1 MPRGI
6 YLIKD
11 EDVFVTMTEQQY
23 DSEDLLQGLLERYP
37 LLLAGDQIN
46 SEAPRQWLPLTREQG
61 VSDSKDGSDRW
72 YVDNLFLDQDGVLTI
87 VEVKR
92 SSDTRLRREVVGQI
106 LDYAANAVVYWTID
120 SIRSKFE
127 ERCRDLGVD
136 PDQELVEK
144 LDRSEAQEFWQD
156 VSANLEAGK
165 IRMLFVADYIPAEL
179 QRIVEFLNDQMKD
192 AEMLAIEIKQYVG
205 EGHKTLVPRVVGQT
219 AKSQVVKG
227 GPRQKRKWDEQSFF
241 QGLTA
246 RSSSDDALIARKVFE
261 WVASHGFNIRWG
273 EGARDGSFIVSV
285 VQNGVTYITITIWTS
300 GVIEIG
306 FQWLRSKPPFDQES
320 KRLDLQA
327 KLNEIPSI
335 DLPNDAINRRPS
347 FPLAALKDETA
358 LNQFFTVLKWIVE
371 EIEKNAP

>member
-11 EDVFVTMTEQQY
+11 EDIFVTMTEQQY
-23 DSEDLLQGLLERYP
+23 DSEDLLQGLLDKYP

-46 SEAPRQWLPLTREQG
+46 SEAPRQWLPLARESG
-61 VSDSKDGSDRW
+61 VSDSTDGSDRW

-92 SSDTRLRREVVGQI
+92 SSDPRLRREVVGQI

-127 ERCRDLGVD
+127 ERCRALGAD

-165 IRMLFVADYIPAEL
+165 IRMLFVADHIPSEL
-179 QRIVEFLNDQMKD
+179 QRIVEFLNEQMKD

-219 AKSQVVKG
+219 AKSQVTKG

-241 QGLTA
+241 EGLKA
-246 RSSSDDALIARKVFE
+246 RSSSDDAQIARKVFE
-261 WVASHGFNIRWG
+261 WVTSHGFNIWWG
-273 EGARDGSFIVSV
+273 EGARDGSLV
-285 VQNGVTYITITIWTS
+285 VTVVHNALTYYTISIWTS
-300 GVIEIG
+300 GAIEIA

-320 KRLDLQA
+320 KRINLQA
-327 KLNEIPSI
+327 KLNEIPSVNI
-335 DLPNDAINRRPS
+335 PSDAINRRPS

-371 EIEKNAP
+371 EIEKIAP

>member
-23 DSEDLLQGLLERYP
+23 DSEDLLQGLLEKYP

-46 SEAPRQWLPLTREQG
+46 SEAPRQWLPLARESG
-61 VSDSKDGSDRW
+61 VSDNTDGSDRW

-127 ERCRDLGVD
+127 ERCRALGAD

-144 LDRSEAQEFWQD
+144 LGRSETQEFWQD

-165 IRMLFVADYIPAEL
+165 I
-179 QRIVEFLNDQMKD
+179 
-192 AEMLAIEIKQYVG
+192 
-205 EGHKTLVPRVVGQT
+205 
-219 AKSQVVKG
+219 
-227 GPRQKRKWDEQSFF
+227 
-241 QGLTA
+241 
-246 RSSSDDALIARKVFE
+246 
-261 WVASHGFNIRWG
+261 
-273 EGARDGSFIVSV
+273 
-285 VQNGVTYITITIWTS
+285 
-300 GVIEIG
+300 
-306 FQWLRSKPPFDQES
+306 
-320 KRLDLQA
+320 
-327 KLNEIPSI
+327 
-335 DLPNDAINRRPS
+335 
-347 FPLAALKDETA
+347 
-358 LNQFFTVLKWIVE
+358 
-371 EIEKNAP
+371 AP